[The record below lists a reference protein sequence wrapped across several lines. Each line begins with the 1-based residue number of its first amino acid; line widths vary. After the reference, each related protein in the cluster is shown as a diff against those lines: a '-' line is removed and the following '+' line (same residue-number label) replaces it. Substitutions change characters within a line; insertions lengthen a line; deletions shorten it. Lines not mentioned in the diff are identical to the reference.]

1 MRKDQ
6 KWSGLVTHASPYLL
20 PRGANQEQTNV
31 HCRKPGELQCRRGVS
46 RLLASGPAVG
56 TVLDAWSIRGS
67 QGSRLLSL
75 TQSGNLVL
83 MESLQAEAVRSP
95 YAPILS
101 TQPGQSATSY
111 TWEYQVDGGR
121 TSNLVFVFYGG
132 SAGQST
138 WDYTLAPLVVC
149 DSGIDAVQ
157 AGNAVVSDTQG
168 VSTNELCQYDAP

>member
-46 RLLASGPAVG
+46 RLSASGPAVG

-83 MESLQAEAVRSP
+83 LESLEAVADRSSYVP
-95 YAPILS
+95 ALS
-101 TQPGQSATSY
+101 TQAGQTATSY

-121 TSNLVFVFYGG
+121 TNNLVFVFYGG
-132 SAGQST
+132 AADQAT
-138 WDYTLAPLVVC
+138 WDYTLVPRIAC
-149 DSGIDAVQ
+149 DNIDSVQ
-157 AGNAVVSDTQG
+157 AGNAVITDTQG
-168 VSTNELCQYDAP
+168 ISSDYLCNYDSP